1 MDFKSLKKI
10 LVKELFLSKNVFILG
25 HNNMDM
31 DAFASVLGFSLICK
45 KYKKKFYLVS
55 DDKVFD
61 YGINKTFEKMKNIH
75 FIDSKTARDLID
87 DKSLIVV
94 LDVNKKKLICLDNLS
109 SYSKVVIIDHH
120 DTNSDTVDTE
130 YLYIDKTVSSVSEIV
145 SMLLRKFRI
154 NIPKMYAT
162 LLLSGIILDTN
173 GLSYKLNRRTFFY
186 CYYLLV
192 NDADMNLS
200 QELLKDDFNSYLRK
214 VKLIE
219 KTSMYDSFAVVV
231 DKSNDIYSRKDI
243 AMVADTLLTFQD
255 IKSCV
260 VVAKIDDNIIGI
272 SARSIDKIDVNRFMN
287 NFGGG
292 GNKNEGA
299 AVIENANINDI
310 ENKILELIKR

>member
-10 LVKELFLSKNVFILG
+10 LAKELFLSKKIFILG

-55 DDKVFD
+55 DDKEFD
-61 YGINKTFEKMKNIH
+61 YGINKALEKMKGIN
-75 FIDSKTARDLID
+75 FIDSKAADDLID
-87 DKSLIVV
+87 DKSLIVI
-94 LDVNKKKLICLDNLS
+94 LDVNKKKLICLDKIS
-109 SYSKVVIIDHH
+109 SYSKVIIIDHH
-120 DTNSDTVDTE
+120 DTNSDTIDTD
-130 YLYIDKTVSSVSEIV
+130 YLYIDRTVSSVSEIV
-145 SMLLRKFRI
+145 SMLLRKFRVK
-154 NIPKMYAT
+154 IPKMYAT

-186 CYYLLV
+186 CYYLLS
-192 NDADMNLS
+192 NNADMNQS

-214 VKLIE
+214 VKLI
-219 KTSMYDSFAVVV
+219 VV

-243 AMVADTLLTFQD
+243 AMVADSLLTFQD

-260 VVAKIDDNIIGI
+260 VTAKIDDDVIGI
-272 SARSIDKIDVNRFMN
+272 SARSIDKIDVNKFMA

-299 AVIENANINDI
+299 AVIENAEIDDV
-310 ENKILELIKR
+310 ENKILKLIKR

>member
-10 LVKELFLSKNVFILG
+10 LAKELFLSKKIFILG

-45 KYKKKFYLVS
+45 KYKKKFYLVT
-55 DDKVFD
+55 DDKEFD
-61 YGINKTFEKMKNIH
+61 YGINKSLEKMKGIN
-75 FIDSKTARDLID
+75 FIDSKACDDLID
-87 DKSLIVV
+87 DKSLIVI
-94 LDVNKKKLICLDNLS
+94 LDVNKKKLICLDKIS
-109 SYSKVVIIDHH
+109 SYSKVIIIDHH
-120 DTNSDTVDTE
+120 DTNSDTINTD

-145 SMLLRKFRI
+145 CMLLRKFRVK
-154 NIPKMYAT
+154 IPKMYAT

-186 CYYLLV
+186 CYYLLS
-192 NDADMNLS
+192 NNADMNQS

-219 KTSMYDSFAVVV
+219 KTAMYNDFAVVI
-231 DKSNDIYSRKDI
+231 DKSNDIFSRKDI

-260 VVAKIDDNIIGI
+260 VAAKIDDDIIGI
-272 SARSIDKIDVNRFMN
+272 SARSIDKIDVNKFMA

-299 AVIENANINDI
+299 ATVENVKIDDI
-310 ENKILELIKR
+310 ENKILKLIKR